1 MDFSN
6 KEKIEER
13 INEIEEKQMY
23 YKLKRFEKKELK
35 LLRKKLNQI
44 KEGKNKNEEFPDEE
58 IIEEEKEEEKIYFN
72 EYIENHKVNEYEQI
86 PQYMEEKEDNSNL
99 VKNCGK
105 IINKFDFD
113 LSIIIMEDNFHSKF
127 CDFLDK
133 YIKYEEYKIIYLL
146 KDKLIISKNK
156 IKDYK
161 ILHKELDNSEN
172 TDNIFIAET
181 ISISNIDLYNQK
193 EVNELIKNISIMSN
207 KFKNDFIG
215 EIQNWVRTVFN
226 IISEYILFNSKD
238 TPIYYCC
245 DKCKRPIIYIEKN
258 YIEEKVE
265 EKELNNNIIK
275 EIKPEIIEKKK
286 EKKIKKE
293 KKNYR

>member
-58 IIEEEKEEEKIYFN
+58 IIKEEKEEEKIYFN

-133 YIKYEEYKIIYLL
+133 YIKYEEYK
-146 KDKLIISKNK
+146 
-156 IKDYK
+156 
-161 ILHKELDNSEN
+161 
-172 TDNIFIAET
+172 
-181 ISISNIDLYNQK
+181 
-193 EVNELIKNISIMSN
+193 KNIA
-207 KFKNDFIG
+207 
-215 EIQNWVRTVFN
+215 
-226 IISEYILFNSKD
+226 
-238 TPIYYCC
+238 
-245 DKCKRPIIYIEKN
+245 
-258 YIEEKVE
+258 
-265 EKELNNNIIK
+265 
-275 EIKPEIIEKKK
+275 
-286 EKKIKKE
+286 
-293 KKNYR
+293 